1 MGQEDKM
8 GKPGHDTKVARNTA
22 EEGFDE
28 PHDGPQLLSPLTYQG
43 RGGGNPDAPQN
54 IGINAE
60 PGGHT
65 ELEPRD
71 PLGILD
77 TIPEG
82 AGSRGKR
89 GGAYGK

>member
-1 MGQEDKM
+1 M
-8 GKPGHDTKVARNTA
+8 GKPGMNTKVSENTA
-22 EEGFDE
+22 EEGFDTK
-28 PHDGPQLLSPLTYQG
+28 HDGPEVISPLSYQG
-43 RGGGNPDAPQN
+43 RGGGNPDSPVN
-54 IGINAE
+54 TGINAA
-60 PGGHT
+60 PGEQA

-77 TIPEG
+77 TITGG